1 MRYSWRKE
9 EYPERNFDDRVQLG
23 FIAQEIEK
31 ILPEVVDTD
40 SKGWKSVQYTQIVAL
55 LVEAIKDLSKQ
66 YDAKTFKLQNIS
78 RKVDELEKASIQQ
91 VLKIH
96 ELEVT
101 LESII
106 ETL

>member
-40 SKGWKSVQYTQIVAL
+40 TNGWKSVQYTQIVAL
-55 LVEAIKDLSKQ
+55 LVEASKSLSKK
-66 YDAKTFKLQNIS
+66 YDAKTMELQQVS
-78 RKVDELEKASIQQ
+78 RKVNELEKTSIQ
-91 VLKIH
+91 LESKIK
-96 ELEVT
+96 ELELR
-101 LESII
+101 LESLF
-106 ETL
+106 ENM